1 MKHKETEIT
10 PSARER
16 KIKRVERSVL
26 SVLLALVLGAVMFI
40 AGWFGRWGALG
51 ENKQNLLWAI
61 DTAGKYYYRDTEDS
75 LYDNLFASFEF
86 DPYSTYY
93 TAEEYEVIAAE
104 REGQNRDAGFSVYGQ
119 ESRLEVYAVIAG
131 SSAES
136 AGITSG
142 MYFLKFGKTAETLQ
156 TGTAEDYFA
165 FVATLAPNEKYLV
178 QCGESESEA
187 AVYEVENDGNGA
199 GIALNRKYDP
209 MRVYRVVGN
218 SSAARA
224 GLKRGMYILKFG
236 ASENPDEMI
245 SGSSADLSAF
255 VRSLKPD
262 EKGNYQFYMQC
273 GFDKAGA
280 DAKVYPVGME
290 EYQATYCTYRD
301 SEKSYSFRPVKK
313 DGATTIERVPTEEP
327 LTALDDSTAYIA
339 LTEFTGNAA
348 REFKECLDLMKEK
361 GRTNLIID
369 LRGNGGGYMDVFVE
383 IASYLLKDAGAGA
396 QKVAYAKFKSGATV
410 SYSASRS
417 NYSTYFTAE
426 SRVSVLA
433 DEYTASASECLIG
446 ALVDYKTI
454 AFSDIYL
461 HENENGVAKTYG
473 KGIMQ
478 THYENS
484 TGATLKLT
492 SAEIFWPKSNK
503 TIHDVGVTAKGDG
516 AIAIKS
522 SLLPDQ
528 NDGFLQEAIG
538 LIKEK
543 PTTSPD
549 APTTS
554 V

>member
-1 MKHKETEIT
+1 
-10 PSARER
+10 
-16 KIKRVERSVL
+16 
-26 SVLLALVLGAVMFI
+26 
-40 AGWFGRWGALG
+40 
-51 ENKQNLLWAI
+51 
-61 DTAGKYYYRDTEDS
+61 
-75 LYDNLFASFEF
+75 
-86 DPYSTYY
+86 
-93 TAEEYEVIAAE
+93 
-104 REGQNRDAGFSVYGQ
+104 
-119 ESRLEVYAVIAG
+119 
-131 SSAES
+131 
-136 AGITSG
+136 
-142 MYFLKFGKTAETLQ
+142 
-156 TGTAEDYFA
+156 
-165 FVATLAPNEKYLV
+165 
-178 QCGESESEA
+178 
-187 AVYEVENDGNGA
+187 
-199 GIALNRKYDP
+199 
-209 MRVYRVVGN
+209 
-218 SSAARA
+218 
-224 GLKRGMYILKFG
+224 
-236 ASENPDEMI
+236 
-245 SGSSADLSAF
+245 
-255 VRSLKPD
+255 
-262 EKGNYQFYMQC
+262 
-273 GFDKAGA
+273 
-280 DAKVYPVGME
+280 
-290 EYQATYCTYRD
+290 
-301 SEKSYSFRPVKK
+301 
-313 DGATTIERVPTEEP
+313 
-327 LTALDDSTAYIA
+327 
-339 LTEFTGNAA
+339 
-348 REFKECLDLMKEK
+348 MKEN